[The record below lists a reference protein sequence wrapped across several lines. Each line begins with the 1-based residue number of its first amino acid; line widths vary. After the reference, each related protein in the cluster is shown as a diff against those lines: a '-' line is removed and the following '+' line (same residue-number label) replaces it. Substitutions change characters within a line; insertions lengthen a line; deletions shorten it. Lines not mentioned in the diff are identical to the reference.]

1 MLFWNNV
8 LFAAYGFP
16 KLYHFYSTKIKIHF
30 QDESKQEC
38 IQIPF
43 DESEIKKL
51 KDLDHRSNRGIIYH
65 IKGTFSASNFF
76 IFACKNDVGPH
87 FKESFYVENILNGTV
102 CGNKKNQ
109 KIKILNIRNNTDVDQ
124 NDDDVLNNTIAQ
136 NNNTLPGNSTLDDD
150 NDQNNFNCTLDD
162 DNDQN
167 NFNCTL
173 DDDNDQNNFQDD
185 GIQSLLYLRPF
196 GDDKFWFKI
205 ALLMS
210 AITFVLMIG
219 NIAYC
224 LKRLI

>member
-1 MLFWNNV
+1 MQQKKMLFWNNV
-8 LFAAYGFP
+8 LFAAYGYGFP
-16 KLYHFYSTKIKIHF
+16 KLYHFCSTKIKIHF

-76 IFACKNDVGPH
+76 IFGCKNDVGPH
-87 FKESFYVENILNGTV
+87 IKESFDVENILNGTV

-167 NFNCTL
+167 NF
-173 DDDNDQNNFQDD
+173 QDD
-185 GIQSLLYLRPF
+185 GISPLLYLRPF

-205 ALLMS
+205 AMLMI
-210 AITFVLMIG
+210 AITIVLMIG
-219 NIAYC
+219 IIAYS